1 MNDTRIFHDLH
12 ATGFLLPNAWDAAS
26 ARLFEA
32 AGFPAVGTTSAGISY
47 ARGRPDKQSLSRG
60 EMLREV
66 QAIVETLRVPVNAD
80 IEAGYGDAPDVVRQ
94 TVREFAAL
102 GVAGVNL
109 EDATGRPEQPLYSL
123 EDQMRRVSA
132 AREAAPDIF
141 LNIRTDTFI
150 TGYGR
155 DEGERLAETIRR
167 GRAYLEAGA
176 DGIFVPLAVA
186 SATISVLA
194 QDLSGPLNVMA
205 FPGAPSV
212 PNLLQAGAKRVSV
225 GQSVMLAV
233 MGLTARIA
241 QELHETGTYDTMK
254 TNFYG
259 FNEAE
264 VLFAYA

>member
-1 MNDTRIFHDLH
+1 MTHTPIFRDLH
-12 ATGFLLPNAWDAAS
+12 TAGFLLPNAWDAAS

-47 ARGRPDKQSLSRG
+47 ARGRRDGQSLSRG

-80 IEAGYGDAPDVVRQ
+80 IEAGYGDAPDVIRQ

-109 EDATGRPEQPLYSL
+109 EDATGRPKQPLYSL
-123 EDQMRRVSA
+123 EDQVRRVSA

-150 TGYGR
+150 TGSGR
-155 DEGERLAETIRR
+155 DEDERLAETIRR

-176 DGIFVPLAVA
+176 DGIFVPLAVD
-186 SATISVLA
+186 STTISLLA
-194 QDLSGPLNVMA
+194 QELSGSLNVMA

-212 PNLLQAGAKRVSV
+212 PDLLRAGANRVSV
-225 GQSVMLAV
+225 GQSMMLAV
-233 MGLTARIA
+233 MGLTARMA
-241 QELHETGTYDTMK
+241 QELQETGTYDTMGA
-254 TNFYG
+254 NFYG
-259 FNEAE
+259 FDQAE
-264 VLFAYA
+264 DLFASS